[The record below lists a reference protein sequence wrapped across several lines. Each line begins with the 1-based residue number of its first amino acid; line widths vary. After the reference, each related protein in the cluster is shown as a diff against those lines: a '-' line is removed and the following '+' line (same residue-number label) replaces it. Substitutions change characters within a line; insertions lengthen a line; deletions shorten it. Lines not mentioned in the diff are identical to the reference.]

1 MDYRDIFD
9 QISKGA
15 EAAGE
20 FIVDKA
26 VLAKDYTVLSGEI
39 TQLQY
44 RINTLYKS
52 AGKALYQA
60 HSTEADTAE
69 EIDGIMT
76 ELTQLH
82 QTLKE
87 KEEARKAL
95 RNDK

>member
-39 TQLQY
+39 VQLRN
-44 RINTLYKS
+44 RINNLYKS
-52 AGKALYQA
+52 AGKALYLA
-60 HSTEADTAE
+60 HSAEAENAAE
-69 EIDGIMT
+69 IEGYMV
-76 ELTQLH
+76 ELSQLH
-82 QTLKE
+82 QTLQE

-95 RNDK
+95 QNK